1 MRQYHRRCHRPVVA
15 VTVAIAVAVTVA
27 VAAVDIT
34 RCAALARAA
43 AQITEAVREKE
54 TALRQLE
61 DVKKGYA
68 DREVEMQRLRDEM
81 ASQEKAAT
89 LRTTTLAEKLHKMR
103 VRAAVRVCVHVC
115 MCVCS
120 DVFADVSLCRR
131 RWRRRRRSSRRRSWR
146 FARPVRRCVS
156 LRLSLRLPQR
166 LSWWW
171 SWWLSLTRP
180 LHSPTCPAPRVL
192 QTRQVEQ
199 EISNAATA
207 EIMALRVR

>member
-1 MRQYHRRCHRPVVA
+1 VRQYHRRCHRPVVA

-131 RWRRRRRSSRRRSWR
+131 RWRRRRRSSRRRSK
-146 FARPVRRCVS
+146 AREEVCVAAS
-156 LRLSLRLPQR
+156 VAASAAA
-166 LSWWW
+166 SVVVVVVVAVADAA
-171 SWWLSLTRP
+171 SALTHVP
-180 LHSPTCPAPRVL
+180 CSAC
-192 QTRQVEQ
+192 
-199 EISNAATA
+199 AADA
-207 EIMALRVR
+207 SSGARNIERGDG